1 MSRSSLTHEAE
12 LSFRRKDGRWA
23 CDDVEEEA
31 EEEEEL
37 VVVVVDGVSGRKQTA
52 EKLGRDNKVEKWGSN
67 GRDTKEEEEEEKVVE
82 EELEWFVEDLP
93 GLSGELMAGG
103 RSQKV
108 LECGKGVVNKAATVN
123 RFSTSGGMDE
133 RQKVR
138 RKDKMQEQQRRC
150 QRQFS
155 NQKQQKDQQNYGQES
170 LADTRQMSKERRFGK
185 RKKVRTA
192 RR

>member
-52 EKLGRDNKVEKWGSN
+52 EKQGRDNKFEKWGSN
-67 GRDTKEEEEEEKVVE
+67 GRDTKEEEVVVE
-82 EELEWFVEDLP
+82 EEVEWFVEDLP

-138 RKDKMQEQQRRC
+138 RKDKMQEQPRRC

-170 LADTRQMSKERRFGK
+170 LADTRRMSKERRFGK